1 MLDTLL
7 QHLPALQVVVP
18 LLAAPLALLLGR
30 QTRLIWAFATLTSWA
45 TFAIAIQLFLL
56 VQSGDVIRYEFGGWA
71 APWGIEY
78 RIDTF
83 NAFILLIV
91 SGIASVIFPYA
102 HTSISK
108 EIPPQHQPLFYVL
121 MLLCL
126 SGLLGMTI
134 TGDAFNVFVL
144 LEISSLS
151 TYALISLGRDRRGLT
166 SAFQYLV
173 MGTIGA
179 TFILIGIGLLYIL
192 TGTLNMMDLAERL
205 KDLHGSRTL
214 QVAFG
219 FLIVGFSLK
228 LAMFPLHLWLPN
240 AYAYAPSVV
249 SAFLAATATKV
260 ALYAMLRFMFTIFG
274 ADYSLNVMQVQ
285 WLFLPLA
292 TIAILVASVVAIFQS
307 DLKRMLAYSSVAQIG
322 YMLLGISLANVT
334 GLTATLLHIF
344 NHSLM
349 KGALFLALGALCY
362 QVGNTNIKRLVGVGK
377 KMPWTFMAIVLG
389 GLSLIGVPL
398 TVGFISKWYLILASI
413 EQGWWSIVAIIIIG
427 SLLAVIYIWRIVEAA
442 YFTPA
447 DIKETGSHIK
457 EAPLSLLIPTWILVL
472 ANIGFGTYATF
483 TAEVSKNIATIL
495 FGGIQ

>member
-7 QHLPALQVVVP
+7 QHLPALQVVLP
-18 LLAAPLALLLGR
+18 LLAAPIALLFGK
-30 QTRLIWAFATLTSWA
+30 QTRLIWVFATLVSWA
-45 TFAIAIQLFLL
+45 CFAIAIQLFIQ
-56 VQSGDVIRYEFGGWA
+56 VKTGDVIRYEFGGWA

-78 RIDTF
+78 RIDTL
-83 NAFILLIV
+83 NAFVLLIV
-91 SGIASVIFPYA
+91 SGIAAVIFPYSQ
-102 HTSISK
+102 TSIEK
-108 EIPPQHQPLFYVL
+108 EIPPQHQSLFYVL
-121 MLLCL
+121 MLLCFA
-126 SGLLGMTI
+126 GLLGMTI

-151 TYALISLGRDRRGLT
+151 TYSLIALGRYRRGLLA
-166 SAFQYLV
+166 AFQYLI

-179 TFILIGIGLLYIL
+179 TFILISIGLLYIL
-192 TGTLNMMDLAERL
+192 TGTLNMMDLADRIQ
-205 KDLHGSRTL
+205 DLHGSRTL

-260 ALYAMLRFMFTIFG
+260 ALYAMLRFMFTLFG
-274 ADYSLNVMQVQ
+274 ADYTYNVMQVQ

-292 TIAILVASVVAIFQS
+292 CIAIIVASVVAIFQS

-322 YMLLGISLANVT
+322 YMLLGISLANIN
-334 GLTATLLHIF
+334 GLNATLLHIF
-344 NHSLM
+344 NHALM

-362 QVGNTNIKRLVGVGK
+362 QIGNTNISRLAGIGK
-377 KMPWTFMAIVLG
+377 QMPWTFMAIVLG

-398 TVGFISKWYLILASI
+398 TVGFISKWYLLLGSV
-413 EQGWWSIVAIIIIG
+413 ERGWWPVVVVIIIG
-427 SLLAVIYIWRIVEAA
+427 SLLAVVYIWRIVEAA
-442 YFTPA
+442 YFRPA
-447 DIKETGSHIK
+447 EKGQTNSNIK

-472 ANIGFGTYATF
+472 ANLGFGISATF
-483 TAEVSKNIATIL
+483 TADITKDIATLL
-495 FGGIQ
+495 FGGLQ

>member
-1 MLDTLL
+1 MLGTLL
-7 QHLPALQVVVP
+7 QHLPALQVVLP

-30 QTRLIWAFATLTSWA
+30 QTRLIWAFATLISWA
-45 TFAIAIQLFLL
+45 TFAVAIQLFLI

-214 QVAFG
+214 RVAFG

-274 ADYSLNVMQVQ
+274 ADYSFNIMQVQ

-292 TIAILVASVVAIFQS
+292 SIAIIVASIVAIFQS

-362 QVGNTNIKRLVGVGK
+362 QVGSTNIERLVGVGK

-413 EQGWWSIVAIIIIG
+413 EQGWWLIVVIIIIG

-442 YFTPA
+442 YFKPA
-447 DIKETGSHIK
+447 DISETGSHIE

-472 ANIGFGTYATF
+472 ANLGFGTYATF
-483 TAEVSKNIATIL
+483 TADVSKNIATIL

>member
-1 MLDTLL
+1 MLDILL
-7 QHLPALQVVVP
+7 EHLPALQVVLP
-18 LLAAPLALLLGR
+18 LLAAPIALLLGK
-30 QTRLIWAFATLTSWA
+30 QTRLIWGFATLVSWA
-45 TFAIAIQLFLL
+45 CFAISIQLFIQ

-78 RIDTF
+78 RIDTL

-91 SGIASVIFPYA
+91 SGISAVIFPYA
-102 HTSISK
+102 QTSIEK
-108 EIPPQHQPLFYVL
+108 EIPPQHQSLFYVL
-121 MLLCL
+121 MLLCM

-192 TGTLNMMDLAERL
+192 TGTLNMIDLAERL
-205 KDLHGSRTL
+205 PAINDSRTL
-214 QVAFG
+214 QVAYG
-219 FLIVGFSLK
+219 FLIVGFGLK

-260 ALYAMLRFMFTIFG
+260 AIYAMLRFMFTIFG
-274 ADYSLNVMQVQ
+274 AEYSFDAMQVQ

-292 TIAILVASVVAIFQS
+292 CIAIIVASVVAIFQS

-322 YMLLGISLANVT
+322 YMLLGISLANIN
-334 GLTATLLHIF
+334 GLSATLLHIF
-344 NHSLM
+344 NHALM

-362 QVGNTNIKRLVGVGK
+362 QVGNTHINRLAGVGK
-377 KMPWTFMAIVLG
+377 QMPWTFMAIVLG

-413 EQGWWSIVAIIIIG
+413 ERGWWPIVVVVIVG
-427 SLLAVIYIWRIVEAA
+427 SLLAVIYIWRVVEAA
-442 YFTPA
+442 YFKPSDNENA
-447 DIKETGSHIK
+447 GSSIK

-472 ANIGFGTYATF
+472 ANLGFGIFATF
-483 TAEVSKNIATIL
+483 TGEVSKNIATLL
-495 FGGIQ
+495 FGGI

>member
-1 MLDTLL
+1 MFDTLFP
-7 QHLPALQVVVP
+7 HLPALQVVLP
-18 LLAAPLALLLGR
+18 LLAAPIALLFGK
-30 QTRLIWAFATLTSWA
+30 QTRLIWIFATLISWA
-45 TFAIAIQLFLL
+45 CFAIAIQLFIQ
-56 VQSGDVIRYEFGGWA
+56 VQTGDVIRYEFGGWA

-78 RIDTF
+78 RIDAL

-91 SGIASVIFPYA
+91 SGIAAVVFPYA
-102 HTSISK
+102 QTSIEK
-108 EIPPQHQPLFYVL
+108 EIPPQHQSLFYVL

-126 SGLLGMTI
+126 AGLLGMTI

-151 TYALISLGRDRRGLT
+151 TYALIALGRDRRGLT

-192 TGTLNMMDLAERL
+192 TGSLNMIDLADKL

-214 QVAFG
+214 HVAFG

-274 ADYSLNVMQVQ
+274 ADYSFNVMQVQ
-285 WLFLPLA
+285 WLFMPLA
-292 TIAILVASVVAIFQS
+292 CIAIIVASMVAIFQS

-322 YMLLGISLANVT
+322 YMLLGISLANIN

-362 QVGNTNIKRLVGVGK
+362 QLGNTNINRLAGVGK
-377 KMPWTFMAIVLG
+377 QMPWTFMAIVLG

-413 EQGWWSIVAIIIIG
+413 EQGLWPIVVVVIIG
-427 SLLAVIYIWRIVEAA
+427 SLLAVVYIWRIVEAA
-442 YFTPA
+442 YFKPA
-447 DIKETGSHIK
+447 DTKETGSNIT

-472 ANIGFGTYATF
+472 ANLGFGTYATF
-483 TAEVSKNIATIL
+483 TANISKNIATLL